1 MAHGKSL
8 FCLFAITDGFGSVVR
23 YFKELIGLPTENIIN
38 LKEETNNIINNIQEE
53 VNNELKKE
61 IDNLNNI

>member
-1 MAHGKSL
+1 
-8 FCLFAITDGFGSVVR
+8 VR
-23 YFKELIGLPTENIIN
+23 YFKELIGLPTENIVN